1 MKASGGTEFI
11 PGITINNVPF
21 GVLPDDGFMMQF
33 RLSLKILESVLI
45 TKM

>member
-21 GVLPDDGFMMQF
+21 GVLPDDG
-33 RLSLKILESVLI
+33 LI
-45 TKM
+45 TQLECFKVRAAQTGG